1 MKTKLNAL
9 LLTAAGLTLSAAAVY
24 GQSRVVAN
32 IPFAFRTIGGMQAAG
47 QYAVAHEGPTTK
59 LTNLESGKSTLAG
72 FGTPAD
78 VSAKAKPQLV
88 FICGS
93 ESGCALSAVTDAD
106 GRTTSFKAP
115 HLKASETAHVA
126 VVQLESRQA
135 E

>member
-9 LLTAAGLTLSAAAVY
+9 LLTAAGLTLAVVAAS
-24 GQSRVVAN
+24 GQTKVVAN

-47 QYAVAHEGPTTK
+47 QYAVIHEGQATK
-59 LTNLESGKSTLAG
+59 LMNLESGKATLAG
-72 FGTPAD
+72 FGTPED
-78 VSAKAKPQLV
+78 VSARAKPQLV

-93 ESGCALSAVTDAD
+93 ESGCVLSGVTDAD

-126 VVQLESRQA
+126 VVSLESRQA